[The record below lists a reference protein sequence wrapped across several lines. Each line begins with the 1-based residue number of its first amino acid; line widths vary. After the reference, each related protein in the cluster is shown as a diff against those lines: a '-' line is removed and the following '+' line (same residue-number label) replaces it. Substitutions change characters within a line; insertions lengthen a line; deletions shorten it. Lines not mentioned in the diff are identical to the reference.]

1 MEWGELNQLCVSKRK
16 KNKPKTNSVTE
27 VIFIFVLGWMY
38 PFISQ
43 CCEHLIYI

>member
-1 MEWGELNQLCVSKRK
+1 MNGVERTKSVMCLK
-16 KNKPKTNSVTE
+16 KQKIKINSVTE
-27 VIFIFVLGWMY
+27 VILIFVLGWMY